1 MLCVKHL
8 QFSKVFW
15 DYTSAEDDLPE
26 ESPSPAGE
34 LQSTSSRNSD
44 RKSERAKATHFL
56 SPSSKYRPQGKQQ
69 ACVTVRQ
76 VGCPALLTKS
86 SPPKSSNLQ
95 GRPGKVPPHGTASS
109 GRAPPTRPSARTQTV
124 HAFLGVRRRTRGG
137 LGPAGPTPVG
147 PTARGPR
154 ALRES
159 SLAGPRPPGEWQ
171 DSPAALQT
179 SRAGPAEDIPGDP
192 GEVGAAFRPGPGPEF
207 HRGDLVVQW

>member
-1 MLCVKHL
+1 MKHL

-15 DYTSAEDDLPE
+15 DYTSAEDDLSKEP
-26 ESPSPAGE
+26 PSPAGE

-69 ACVTVRQ
+69 ACVAVQ
-76 VGCPALLTKS
+76 QLLNGSIGCTALLTKS
-86 SPPKSSNLQ
+86 SPPQSSNLQ

-109 GRAPPTRPSARTQTV
+109 GRAPPTRPSARMQTV
-124 HAFLGVRRRTRGG
+124 HALLGVQRRTHAG

-147 PTARGPR
+147 LTVRGPP

-159 SLAGPRPPGEWQ
+159 SLAGPRPPREWQ
-171 DSPAALQT
+171 DYPAALQT
-179 SRAGPAEDIPGDP
+179 SRADPAEDIQG
-192 GEVGAAFRPGPGPEF
+192 GP
-207 HRGDLVVQW
+207 